1 MTYGKSQK
9 IKPYKKNLISCVCVL
24 IAALIMSIN
33 IKTFV
38 RAGGLLPGGF
48 TGLSLLIQ
56 RIGDKFFNIEIPY
69 STVNILLNALPAYI
83 GFKTIGKRFTSY
95 SVAMIILNS
104 FLVDFIPS
112 IPITSDPLLVA
123 LFGGILNGIAISI
136 ALMGKASSGG
146 TDFIGV
152 YLSEK
157 FNTSSW
163 NLVLGINTIILLC
176 SGILF
181 GFEPALYSII
191 FQFVSTQ
198 IIEKLHQ
205 RNQQI
210 TLFIISNNCNE
221 LEKSLLEFTHHGM
234 TRFEGKGC
242 YHGDP
247 RSLLYMVVGADE
259 LRDVTDF
266 IKTIDKNNL
275 MKEEREK
282 CERKYCQQYCLY
294 VWC

>member
-1 MTYGKSQK
+1 MTYAKAK
-9 IKPYKKNLISCVCVL
+9 ELNPIKKNIKSFVCVVVG
-24 IAALIMSIN
+24 ATIMSIN

-38 RAGGLLPGGF
+38 RAGDLLPGGF

-56 RIGDKFFNIEIPY
+56 RIGISYFHVSIPY
-69 STVNILLNALPAYI
+69 SAINILLNAVPAYI

-95 SVAMIILNS
+95 SVMMIILNS
-104 FLVDFIPS
+104 VLVDFIPT

-163 NLVLGINTIILLC
+163 NFVLGINTVILLS
-176 SGILF
+176 SGLLF

-198 IIEKLHQ
+198 VIEKLHQ

-210 TLFIISNNCNE
+210 TLFIVSEKCDS
-221 LEKSLLEFTHHGM
+221 LEKALLEFTHHGI

-242 YHGDP
+242 YKGEK
-247 RSLLYMVVGADE
+247 RSMLYMVVGADE
-259 LRDVTDF
+259 LKDVIDF
-266 IKTIDKNNL
+266 IKSYDAKSFINITKSIGVKGNFY
-275 MKEEREK
+275 KEPIE
-282 CERKYCQQYCLY
+282 
-294 VWC
+294 

>member
-1 MTYGKSQK
+1 MTYGKSK
-9 IKPYKKNLISCVCVL
+9 EIRPLKKNLISIVCV
-24 IAALIMSIN
+24 IVGATIMSIN

-38 RAGGLLPGGF
+38 RAGCLLPGGF

-56 RIGDKFFNIEIPY
+56 RIGDTYLGIAIPY
-69 STVNILLNALPAYI
+69 SVINILLNAVPAYI

-95 SVAMIILNS
+95 SVIMIILNS
-104 FLVDFIPS
+104 ILVDFIPS

-123 LFGGILNGIAISI
+123 LFGGILNGVAVSI
-136 ALMGKASSGG
+136 ALIGKASSGG

-163 NLVLGINTIILLC
+163 NLVLGINIVILLS

-198 IIEKLHQ
+198 IIERLHQ

-210 TLFIISNNCNE
+210 TLFIISNKSDE
-221 LEKSLLEFTHHGM
+221 LEKELLVFTHHGI
-234 TRFEGKGC
+234 TRFEGTGC
-242 YHGDP
+242 YKGEK

-259 LRDVTDF
+259 VKDITDF
-266 IKTIDKNNL
+266 IKHIDSEAFINITKSVGVKGNFY
-275 MKEEREK
+275 KEPIE
-282 CERKYCQQYCLY
+282 
-294 VWC
+294 